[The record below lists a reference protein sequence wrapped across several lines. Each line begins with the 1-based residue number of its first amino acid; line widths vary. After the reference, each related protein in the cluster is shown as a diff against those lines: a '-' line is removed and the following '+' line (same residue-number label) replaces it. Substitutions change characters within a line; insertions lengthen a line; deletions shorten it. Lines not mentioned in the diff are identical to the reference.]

1 MKGFKNFNRHKD
13 MGRETFD
20 NVFSLL
26 RDVRFD
32 SSMELTNMVYGLF
45 DGYLYDELLP
55 LSKKE
60 LSGDLYNVV
69 EKIVKDINTYPSLH

>member
-13 MGRETFD
+13 MSEETFN

-26 RDVRFD
+26 RSVRFD
-32 SSMELTNMVYGLF
+32 CSMELTNMVYGLF

-60 LSGDLYNVV
+60 LSSDLYNVV
-69 EKIVKDINTYPSLH
+69 ENIVNDINKYPSLH